1 MYGIPLY
8 IVQILMNFQNLCL
21 NSVILEGGSFSFL
34 KKLPQ
39 IKLILRNWEILV
51 HIEKIICLNCK
62 DGGRGQQ
69 ELKLSQLKLSQ
80 LGLRGGRVKSIETL
94 SQNMQFFLDASL
106 IWECKFGVLSVS
118 ISTCKLVVPRV
129 QIMSHLPK
137 PARRLSA
144 LVEQEYL
151 KQTGLGSSYFGSIYL
166 GSVCFWVKIVWVK
179 FWFDCNFLGQITLGQ
194 ISVGSN
200 FLFLG
205 QISIWSNFLGW
216 IFLGSNYL
224 GPQKIGRFPT
234 RGS

>member
-1 MYGIPLY
+1 MR
-8 IVQILMNFQNLCL
+8 V
-21 NSVILEGGSFSFL
+21 NSL
-34 KKLPQ
+34 
-39 IKLILRNWEILV
+39 W
-51 HIEKIICLNCK
+51 
-62 DGGRGQQ
+62 
-69 ELKLSQLKLSQ
+69 
-80 LGLRGGRVKSIETL
+80 
-94 SQNMQFFLDASL
+94 L

-144 LVEQEYL
+144 LVEKEYL

-166 GSVCFWVKIVWVK
+166 WFVSFWVKIVWVK

-224 GPQKIGRFPT
+224 GPNAWDRFSLHLKCVLFKPRGGVRRTQKIAERFTIMRFPKNVCFIT
-234 RGS
+234 SQATSYYEGGPLT

>member
-1 MYGIPLY
+1 MR
-8 IVQILMNFQNLCL
+8 V
-21 NSVILEGGSFSFL
+21 NSLWV
-34 KKLPQ
+34 
-39 IKLILRNWEILV
+39 
-51 HIEKIICLNCK
+51 
-62 DGGRGQQ
+62 
-69 ELKLSQLKLSQ
+69 
-80 LGLRGGRVKSIETL
+80 
-94 SQNMQFFLDASL
+94 

-118 ISTCKLVVPRV
+118 ISTCKLVVPQV

-179 FWFDCNFLGQITLGQ
+179 FWFDCNFLGQI
-194 ISVGSN
+194 SVGSN

-224 GPQKIGRFPT
+224 GPNNWDRFSVHLKCVHFKPFYREKNLVTNGWVPKYLKT
-234 RGS
+234 RRSILGSVLMK